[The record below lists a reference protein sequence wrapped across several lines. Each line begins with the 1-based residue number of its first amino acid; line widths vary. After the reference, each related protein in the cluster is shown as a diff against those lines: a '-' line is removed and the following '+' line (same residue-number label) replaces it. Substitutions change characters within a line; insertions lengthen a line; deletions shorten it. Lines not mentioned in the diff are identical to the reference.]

1 MRNRPTPSAPAAA
14 PACAL
19 FGSPTLASS
28 RIRRP
33 SDVAPSP
40 LHTRLAPRRA
50 AMRFSASC
58 TAASLGAMSTVPA
71 PPSSTTVVPSATL
84 SAPEAATTAG
94 TPSVRARIAVWLVG
108 PPSVVTKPSTFSG
121 STVAVSAGARSRA
134 TRMNGWPGSGM
145 PGIGTPSTAA
155 TIRSRTSSMS
165 ATRAPM

>member
-1 MRNRPTPSAPAAA
+1 
-14 PACAL
+14 
-19 FGSPTLASS
+19 
-28 RIRRP
+28 
-33 SDVAPSP
+33 
-40 LHTRLAPRRA
+40 
-50 AMRFSASC
+50 
-58 TAASLGAMSTVPA
+58 MSTVPA